1 MSQVDYRPQDAD
13 IDIGRIFAALWRD
26 KLRILLGTLVLTALV
41 IALLSMI
48 APKYEADAR
57 LLIQSSESIF
67 TRPERDRGNAPDASL
82 LDQEGVASQVEILS
96 SSDLLIRVASELG
109 LEKLSEFDSAL
120 AMSGLERG
128 LVALG
133 MLSDPT
139 LVPPEKRVLDA
150 VRERLEVYPVPD
162 SRVIVIRFRSQDKD
176 LAARFPN
183 ALAEAYLALESSN
196 ELASTGRAA
205 TYLASEIED
214 LQRSVRDA
222 EAAVAAFRSSSDLLI
237 GQNDSILATQQLTE
251 LASELSRVRAARASA
266 EARAR
271 TVQAALDNGGS
282 LDAVPEVAESA
293 LIARLREREIALNAE
308 IAELSTT
315 LLPGHPRIQ
324 GLRSQLEDLSR
335 QIRAEGRKV
344 LVGLQNAAEIARSRE
359 NELTADLNELKAAS
373 GNASEREVELRALER
388 EADSQRAL
396 LESYLIRF
404 REAQSRDEGQYAP
417 AKARLISRAIVPV
430 EPAFPKMAPMAVAA
444 FFVSLLIMMLSTV
457 VRELASGRAFVP
469 AVPAE
474 AAFPADS
481 MAPVEMDDRAPM
493 AGPEDRPASGPYL
506 DDGVPSVASN
516 DNFDI
521 SALAGRLVDT
531 GADRAI
537 IVSPEG
543 DAAAAA
549 SVGVARALADKGLR
563 TILVDLT
570 GSGAAS
576 RRMLEDVNCPGITD
590 LLASSSS
597 YSDVIYPDFLTNAHV
612 VPTGTADPVRAMRA
626 ADRLPII
633 LDALVSAYDIVIV
646 ECGPTDANGLKR
658 LVGEGTQ
665 VVLSVVDATSPEI
678 METAGDLVDG
688 GYDELMLV
696 TAGSEDHDP
705 YEPEPRRA
713 YAR

>member
-1 MSQVDYRPQDAD
+1 MSQLDYRPQDAD

-26 KLRILLGTLVLTALV
+26 KVRILLGTLVLTVLV
-41 IALLSMI
+41 VALLSMVT
-48 APKYEADAR
+48 PKYEADAR

-67 TRPERDRGNAPDASL
+67 TRPERDGGNAPDASL

-96 SSDLLIRVASELG
+96 SSDLLIQVANELD
-109 LEKLSEFDSAL
+109 LKKLSEFDAAP

-133 MLSDPT
+133 MLSDPA

-150 VRERLEVYPVPD
+150 VRERLEVYAVPD
-162 SRVIVIRFRSQDKD
+162 SRVIVIGFRSQDKE

-183 ALAEAYLALESSN
+183 ALAEAYLALESRN

-205 TYLASEIED
+205 TYLASEIEE
-214 LQRSVRDA
+214 LQRSVREA

-271 TVQAALDNGGS
+271 SVKAALDNGGS
-282 LDAVPEVAESA
+282 LDAIPEVVESA

-359 NELTADLNELKAAS
+359 NELMADLNELKAAS
-373 GNASEREVELRALER
+373 GSASEREVELRALER

-396 LESYLIRF
+396 LESYLVRF

-430 EPAFPKMAPMAVAA
+430 EPAFPKMTPMAAAA
-444 FFVSLLIMMLSTV
+444 FFVSLLIMILSTV
-457 VRELASGRAFVP
+457 VRELATGRAFVP

-474 AAFPADS
+474 VAFRAGPMAAVEIDDRPPTPGPDDTPATGPD
-481 MAPVEMDDRAPM
+481 PVES
-493 AGPEDRPASGPYL
+493 ASG
-506 DDGVPSVASN
+506 AN
-516 DNFDI
+516 DNYDI
-521 SALAGRLVDT
+521 SALAGRLIDT

-543 DAAAAA
+543 DAAAGA
-549 SVGVARALADKGLR
+549 SVGVARALADDGLR

-570 GSGAAS
+570 GNGAAS
-576 RRMLEDVNCPGITD
+576 RRMLEDANCPGITD

-633 LDALVSAYDIVIV
+633 LDALMSAYDIVVV
-646 ECGPTDANGLKR
+646 ECGPTDAAGLKR
-658 LVGEGTQ
+658 LAGEGTQ
-665 VVLSVVDATSPEI
+665 VALSVVDATAPEI
-678 METAGDLVDG
+678 MNTAGNLVDG
-688 GYDELMLV
+688 GYDDLILV
-696 TAGSEDHDP
+696 AAGSEEHDP